1 MKKLPLILALALLLA
16 SSAFAE
22 KKDKDKK
29 IGSSNKGCRVV
40 CENGV
45 LNAYNKEGDLVL
57 ECKKKDFDNQEQIDQ
72 AKKIYETCGGGKY
85 AKLNKEH
92 KNKKHKADKKK

>member
-1 MKKLPLILALALLLA
+1 
-16 SSAFAE
+16 
-22 KKDKDKK
+22 
-29 IGSSNKGCRVV
+29 
-40 CENGV
+40 
-45 LNAYNKEGDLVL
+45 LVL

-72 AKKIYETCGGGKY
+72 AKKTYETCGGGKY